1 MAFPIERKNNN
12 IIFSKENRKK
22 ESYCPRKAVRDVKA
36 FLKNTTR
43 RNGGWRFFKKPGGL
57 ELYSPVRRLIFALLF
72 WFLSAG
78 FYFLFL
84 LINCGTVQLW
94 YWCGGKE
101 AGKKRL
107 RLKGWTVAA
116 NSGGTERFADT
127 GQALASLP
135 ASGARVADKEP

>member
-1 MAFPIERKNNN
+1 LKF
-12 IIFSKENRKK
+12 IIH
-22 ESYCPRKAVRDVKA
+22 
-36 FLKNTTR
+36 
-43 RNGGWRFFKKPGGL
+43 
-57 ELYSPVRRLIFALLF
+57 LLF
-72 WFLSAG
+72 ISPQGLNFTALYADLSLLWFLSAG

-116 NSGGTERFADT
+116 MSGAIAERVADN
-127 GQALASLP
+127 GQAFASLP